1 MRRVLGVELSTIDG
15 WRESGCPHW
24 SEGRRVFFD
33 TAKVYDWKL
42 NGAGSRKDAE
52 TPTEGEETPLVAPL
66 QQARLNKARADA
78 QEMANAQK
86 RGELVE
92 ASEVRDRWVSEGQ
105 RVKAGVLS
113 LGTKLAPELIGM
125 KTERQMAR
133 RIDDECKTILEELSS
148 LSE

>member
-1 MRRVLGVELSTIDG
+1 MLGVELSTIDG

-92 ASEVRDRWVSEGQ
+92 ASEVEATWTQEFQ
-105 RVKAGVLS
+105 RIRGGLS
-113 LGTKLAPELIGM
+113 GLGSKLAPELIGM

-133 RIDDECKTILEELSS
+133 RIDNETNQLLEELSQPG
-148 LSE
+148 EG